1 MDIQGY
7 PGQFGLSSPKAA
19 VGMNWKKFGSELI
32 KRNVVRAIV
41 AYLAVA
47 WVLIQ
52 IASTILP
59 AFGAPQIF
67 MQGLIYLLA
76 IGLVF
81 WTGFSWVYDFTPG
94 GIRKTEPEEIDI
106 EIRENNS
113 RNLNRV
119 ILGALTTAVVLLI
132 LASFWAGA
140 QWGGGQAKAER
151 PSIAVIPLEL
161 EAGEE
166 DFSYFS
172 SGMTEALIT
181 ELSELGDLTVLSM
194 ATTRYL
200 EAGIQPKIESLAEE
214 AEAMQYF
221 VFGSIQKSAN
231 NVEVDLSLS
240 RGLTEEPFWANH
252 YQTDLAEIRKL
263 WKEAAFDIIEIVG
276 EQNAEVDRSNW
287 KDLRPI
293 RPETYELYLKG
304 KYYLNKST
312 VEDWQRGFVY
322 LQEAIDQNPADAYAY
337 AGMAEGY
344 IAWGHSLMPPKDV
357 FPKAEAAAKRAIQLD
372 STNALG
378 WATLSQYHTYFGWD
392 WKLADYAFKRANELN
407 PNLAMNHYHR
417 AWYLALFGKMDEAI
431 AAHERAQEIDPFSS
445 LHTGWLGALYNMVGE
460 YELALEQ
467 AEKSASMFD
476 DDALSK
482 VISGRSYLLMGETEK
497 GIETLRAAVKINS
510 GWKYFVL
517 GPALIKT
524 GHIAEGRKIREECE
538 NQPVTPYFSLCLAH
552 MYHAEKNFDKTFE
565 WLKSAKGH
573 AFYPWAVR
581 IFLSDTAFREDPRF
595 DTLIEELNLPPPA
608 PLEYKNRKIIPNK
621 DFPF

>member
-1 MDIQGY
+1 MD
-7 PGQFGLSSPKAA
+7 
-19 VGMNWKKFGSELI
+19 WKKFGSELI

-76 IGLVF
+76 IGLVL
-81 WTGFSWVYDFTPG
+81 WTGFSWVYDFTPA
-94 GIRKTEPEEIDI
+94 GIRKTESEEIDI

-119 ILGALTTAVVLLI
+119 ILGALTTAVILLVI
-132 LASFWAGA
+132 ASFWAGSR
-140 QWGGGQAKAER
+140 WGGGEAEAER
-151 PSIAVIPLEL
+151 PSIAVIPLES
-161 EAGEE
+161 EASGE
-166 DFSYFS
+166 DYSYFS

-200 EAGIQPKIESLAEE
+200 EAGIRPKIASLAVETD
-214 AEAMQYF
+214 AMQYF
-221 VFGSIQKSAN
+221 VFGSLQKSLN
-231 NVEVDLSLS
+231 KVDVDLSLS
-240 RGLTEEPFWANH
+240 RGLTKEPFWTHH

-263 WKEAAFDIIEIVG
+263 WKEAALDIIEIIG

-312 VEDWQRGFVY
+312 VEDWQRGLVY
-322 LQEAIDQNPADAYAY
+322 LQEAIDRNPADPDAY

-344 IAWGHSLMPPKDV
+344 ITWGHSLMPPTDV

-372 STNALG
+372 SNNAAA
-378 WATLSQYHTYFGWD
+378 WAALSQYHTYFGWD
-392 WKLADYAFKRANELN
+392 WELADYAFKRANKLN

-417 AWYLALFGKMDEAI
+417 AWYHVLFGRMDEAI
-431 AAHERAQEIDPFSS
+431 HAHKKAQEIDPFSAF
-445 LHTGWLGALYNMVGE
+445 HTAWLGGIYNMVGE
-460 YELALEQ
+460 YDKALNE
-467 AEKSASMFD
+467 AGKASQLFED
-476 DDALSK
+476 HALSK
-482 VISGRSYLLMGETEK
+482 VIAGRAYIQQGEVAR
-497 GIETLRAAVKINS
+497 GIDTLRAASRLNG
-510 GWKYFVL
+510 GWKQLVL
-517 GPALIKT
+517 APALVKY
-524 GHIAEGRKIREECE
+524 GYREEAME
-538 NQPVTPYFSLCLAH
+538 IAASMEAMESTPYFSLCLAQI
-552 MYHAEKNFDKTFE
+552 YYADKDYDTALR
-565 WLKSAKGH
+565 WLGKARGH

-581 IFLSDTAFREDPRF
+581 IFLTDPAFRSDPRYQEY
-595 DTLIEELNLPPPA
+595 LSELGLPPPS
-608 PLEYKNRKIIPNK
+608 PLSYQGREIQLPEAKVY
-621 DFPF
+621 